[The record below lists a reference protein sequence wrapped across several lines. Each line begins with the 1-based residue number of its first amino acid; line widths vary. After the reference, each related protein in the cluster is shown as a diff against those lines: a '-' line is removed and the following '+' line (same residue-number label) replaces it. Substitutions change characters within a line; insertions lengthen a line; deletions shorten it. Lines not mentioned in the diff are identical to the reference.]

1 VIQQHVTPPDFDMD
15 AHHDDSLLQ
24 ACERLIQV
32 RRLDLAER
40 ELGRWLSMHPD
51 DAYAHALMAW
61 THTLQGHDEEAM
73 RSAGE
78 AVQLDPEWAYTHAMM
93 AEVHE
98 RFGRHVEAERSI
110 LEALA
115 LDPHHGGYYALLAAA
130 LLNQGSAR
138 TEEALRAS
146 NAGLA
151 ADPGDADCA
160 RLRAEALLR
169 LGRRRQARE
178 AAALALKLAP
188 DAAASHAAAGWI
200 ELKAGNLEESREHMR
215 EALRMDPLNE
225 TAASGLRLAGD
236 GPRFC
241 AALVVQAERWVWP
254 LTLAAIVFAAELALL
269 AARGRLGAFV
279 LGYSAAVLAALE
291 GAMVWVRIRH
301 PGLLAESRHPGAV
314 APNDQRDARWVL
326 ILGVG
331 ALLVVPLGMLL
342 Q

>member
-1 VIQQHVTPPDFDMD
+1 MD

-32 RRLDLAER
+32 RRLDVAER

-51 DAYAHALMAW
+51 DAYGHALMAW
-61 THTLQGHDEEAM
+61 THTLQGHDAEAL

-78 AVQLDPEWAYTHAMM
+78 AVQLEPDWAYTHAMV

-98 RFGRHVEAERSI
+98 RFGRHVDAERSI

-115 LDPHHGGYYALLAAA
+115 LDPHHGGYHALLAAA
-130 LLNQGSAR
+130 LLNQGTAR
-138 TEEALRAS
+138 TQEALRAA

-151 ADPGDADCA
+151 VDPDNGDCA

-169 LGRRRQARE
+169 LGRRQQARE
-178 AAALALKLAP
+178 AAALALKLEPNAP
-188 DAAASHAAAGWI
+188 ASHAAAGWI
-200 ELKAGNLEESREHMR
+200 ELQAGNLAESREHMR
-215 EALRMDPLNE
+215 EALRIDPLNE

-241 AALVVQAERWVWP
+241 AALVVQAERWARP
-254 LTLAAIVFAAELALL
+254 LALAALVFAAELAAL
-269 AARGRLGAFV
+269 AARGSLTTFV
-279 LGYSAAVLAALE
+279 LGYSAAILAALE

-301 PGLLAESRHPGAV
+301 PGLLAESRQPGAV

-326 ILGVG
+326 VLGVG
-331 ALLVVPLGMLL
+331 ALLLLPLGMLL

>member
-1 VIQQHVTPPDFDMD
+1 MD
-15 AHHDDSLLQ
+15 AHHDDSLLE

-40 ELGRWLSMHPD
+40 ELGRWLSLHPD
-51 DAYAHALMAW
+51 DAYGHALMAW
-61 THTLQGHDEEAM
+61 TLVLQGRGDEAL

-78 AVQLDPEWAYTHAMM
+78 AVQLEPDWAYTHAMM

-98 RFGRHVEAERSI
+98 RLNRHADAERSA

-115 LDPHHGGYYALLAAA
+115 LDPHHAGYHALLAAA
-130 LLNQGSAR
+130 LLNQGAAR
-138 TEEALRAS
+138 TREALRAA
-146 NAGLA
+146 NAGLVVDA
-151 ADPGDADCA
+151 GNADCA

-169 LGRRRQARE
+169 LGRRQQARE

-188 DAAASHAAAGWI
+188 DAPASHAAAGWI
-200 ELKAGNLEESREHMR
+200 ELRAGNLEVSREHLR

-225 TAASGLRLAGD
+225 DAASGLRLAGD

-241 AALVVQAERWVWP
+241 AALVVQAEAWARP
-254 LTLAAIVFAAELALL
+254 LAVAAAVFAAELAVL
-269 AARGRLGAFV
+269 AARGSLGAFV
-279 LGYSAAVLAALE
+279 LGYSVAVLAALE

-301 PGLLAESRHPGAV
+301 PRLLAESRHPGAL
-314 APNDQRDARWVL
+314 APNDRRDAQWVL
-326 ILGVG
+326 VLGIGIL
-331 ALLVVPLGMLL
+331 LLLPLGMLP